1 MRNAMK
7 KKLLSLLFVLML
19 FLCSCGSGSDSLAG
33 SRPGSLVFGEG
44 SSNGEFSYDQVP
56 EYDGQPYA
64 VINNNVPYFKESD
77 FSEESF
83 EQYSELDELGRC
95 GTAFANVGI
104 DLMPT
109 EGRGNIGQ
117 VKPSGWQSVKY
128 DFVDGKYLYNRCHLI
143 GFQLTAENANKKN
156 LITGT
161 RFMNVDGMLPF
172 ENMVADYIKETD
184 NHVMYR
190 VTPVFE
196 GENLVASGVLM
207 EAESVEDHGEGVKF
221 NVYVYNVQPGITI
234 DYATGK
240 AVLSDTDA
248 SAGTGKTS
256 GNTEKKTYVLNENT
270 KKFHTPECSGVK
282 DIKEGNKKTFTGSRE
297 ELIKEGYS
305 PCGRCKP

>member
-143 GFQLTAENANKKN
+143 GFQLTAENANKKPSGGSGN
-156 LITGT
+156 KPGAPVISGGNGYLSNPCPAGRITSEFGPREAPVPGASTFHEGRDYGAPIGT
-161 RFMNVDGMLPF
+161 PIYAAAEGTVIRTGNQAVRGNYVVIRHPNGLTTW
-172 ENMVADYIKETD
+172 YQHCTD
-184 NHVMYR
+184 IFVSKGQKVSRGQNIATVGKTGR
-190 VTPVFE
+190 VSGPHLHFIVE
-196 GENLVASGVLM
+196 EASG
-207 EAESVEDHGEGVKF
+207 
-221 NVYVYNVQPGITI
+221 
-234 DYATGK
+234 
-240 AVLSDTDA
+240 
-248 SAGTGKTS
+248 
-256 GNTEKKTYVLNENT
+256 
-270 KKFHTPECSGVK
+270 
-282 DIKEGNKKTFTGSRE
+282 
-297 ELIKEGYS
+297 ELVDPRKYL
-305 PCGRCKP
+305 

>member
-128 DFVDGKYLYNRCHLI
+128 DFVDGKYLYNRCHLKI
-143 GFQLTAENANKKN
+143 
-156 LITGT
+156 
-161 RFMNVDGMLPF
+161 
-172 ENMVADYIKETD
+172 
-184 NHVMYR
+184 
-190 VTPVFE
+190 
-196 GENLVASGVLM
+196 
-207 EAESVEDHGEGVKF
+207 
-221 NVYVYNVQPGITI
+221 
-234 DYATGK
+234 
-240 AVLSDTDA
+240 
-248 SAGTGKTS
+248 
-256 GNTEKKTYVLNENT
+256 
-270 KKFHTPECSGVK
+270 
-282 DIKEGNKKTFTGSRE
+282 
-297 ELIKEGYS
+297 
-305 PCGRCKP
+305 